1 MNFNLSD
8 IAKVA
13 NPVMYFANNAI
24 TGGAVNRALSPTQ
37 ATSTLSGAG
46 AADRERDLAAGRA
59 RGKEIFYDDPDMK
72 MMREKREDL
81 AKGYSGQELGAIRQ
95 TARGEIAGQRNN
107 YLRNMHSNLAR
118 GGVGGARG
126 AAVRGAADQKLL
138 KAGLTRKERW
148 LLIQP
153 TWSELEQTIFK
164 TTSSVKNTALL
175 ALSLDTVSLAPL
187 IGPLKPQDRQIKSK
201 TMDLLV
207 GFFEAWG
214 FNK

>member
-37 ATSTLSGAG
+37 TTSTLSGGG

-72 MMREKREDL
+72 MMRKKREDL

-126 AAVRGAADQKLL
+126 AAVRGAADQKF
-138 KAGLTRKERW
+138 AQSGADAERKM
-148 LLIQP
+148 
-153 TWSELEQTIFK
+153 
-164 TTSSVKNTALL
+164 ALDS
-175 ALSLDTVSLAPL
+175 ANMVIT
-187 IGPLKPQDRQIKSK
+187 GTNDRQDYIFRQKYGSLGTELGYGQLGTADRAAEASRQANQK
-201 TMDLLV
+201 QDDGFV
-207 GFFEAWG
+207 GG
-214 FNK
+214 FLRSMGF

>member
-107 YLRNMHSNLAR
+107 YLRTMHSNLAK

-126 AAVRGAADQKLL
+126 AAVRGAADQKF
-138 KAGLTRKERW
+138 AQSGADAERKMALDSANVARTGTND
-148 LLIQP
+148 LQDYIFRQKYGSLG
-153 TWSELEQTIFK
+153 TELGYGQLG
-164 TTSSVKNTALL
+164 TA
-175 ALSLDTVSLAPL
+175 
-187 IGPLKPQDRQIKSK
+187 DRAAEAARQANQQK
-201 TMDLLV
+201 DDGFV
-207 GFFEAWG
+207 GG
-214 FNK
+214 FLRSMGF